1 MQNTQQIIEWRNSSK
16 SQVSELAGLFLQ
28 KLEAVVE
35 ETEMDRVKKEAAQ
48 LASSLPTDSHEAGT
62 VLKANAAAIQAL
74 YSRCAEISENA
85 AQTMTSVMNEALNG
99 KHTIVIVDAR
109 SKNAPAIAWKNN
121 VACFMVVN
129 PSFLHTDGQNG
140 YIAIGA

>member
-1 MQNTQQIIEWRNSSK
+1 MQNAQINWRNSSK
-16 SQVSELAGLFLQ
+16 SEVGTLAGLFLQ
-28 KLEAVVE
+28 KLEAIVE

-48 LASSLPTDSHEAGT
+48 LAANLPENSDEAGN

-74 YSRCAEISENA
+74 YTRCAEISENA

-99 KHTIVIVDAR
+99 KHTVVIVDAR
-109 SKNAPAIAWKNN
+109 SNNAPAIAWKNN

-140 YIAIGA
+140 YIAIAA

>member
-1 MQNTQQIIEWRNSSK
+1 MQNAQIDWRNSN
-16 SQVSELAGLFLQ
+16 SQISELASVFLQ

-35 ETEMDRVKKEAAQ
+35 ETGLERVKNEAAK
-48 LASSLPTDSHEAGT
+48 LAANLPENSDEAGN
-62 VLKANAAAIQAL
+62 VLKANAAVIQAL
-74 YSRCAEISENA
+74 YTRCAEISENA

-99 KHTIVIVDAR
+99 KHTVIIVDAR

-140 YIAIGA
+140 YIAIPA